1 MTRFL
6 GEPYRVREDRVTGWL
21 LKVPVAVAFLMLG
34 LFLVVLT
41 CKSWPLLSGG
51 HFWEVIT
58 SSEWLPSE
66 GRFGLWPFIIGTVA
80 VTALTMV
87 LAVPVAVLSAVF
99 LNEFAPHK
107 FRAAA
112 LPVIDILAAV
122 PSIIYG
128 ACGVIAFIPMVRSLG
143 GLLGIAT
150 TGRCLLTAA
159 LVLAIMVIPVILSI
173 VRDVL
178 AGIPQEAR
186 EAMLALGATRWEA
199 TWHVVLKLA
208 FPGILAAVMLG
219 VSRAFGETM
228 AVMMVA
234 GSIPE
239 PKPSLFKAVYTLPA
253 LIADKYGEMLSIKM
267 YDTALMTAA
276 LILMVVI
283 ALVNLGAHLILVRLR
298 RGVR

>member
-1 MTRFL
+1 ML
-6 GEPYRVREDRVTGWL
+6 GDSSLKYRVREDRITGWL
-21 LKVPVAVAFLMLG
+21 LKVPVLIAAGMLV
-34 LFLVVLT
+34 LFFVVLT
-41 CKSWPLLSGG
+41 AKSWPLLTGG
-51 HFWEVIT
+51 HFWQVLT

-66 GRFGLWPFIIGTVA
+66 GKFGLWPFIIGTIA
-80 VTALTMV
+80 VTFLTMV
-87 LAVPVAVLSAVF
+87 LAVPVSVLAAVF
-99 LNEFAPHK
+99 LNEFAPQK
-107 FRAAA
+107 LKDMA
-112 LPVIDILAAV
+112 LPVIDVLAAV
-122 PSIIYG
+122 PSVIYG
-128 ACGVIAFIPMVRSLG
+128 ACGVIAFIPMVKALG
-143 GLLGIAT
+143 GALGINT

-178 AGIPQEAR
+178 AAIPQEAR
-186 EAMLALGATRWEA
+186 EASLALGSTRWE
-199 TWHVVLKLA
+199 TTYKVVLKLA
-208 FPGILAAVMLG
+208 LPGIIAAIMLG

-267 YDTALMTAA
+267 YDVALMTAA

-283 ALVNLGAHLILVRLR
+283 AVVNFGAHLILIRLR
-298 RGVR
+298 RRY

>member
-1 MTRFL
+1 ML
-6 GEPYRVREDRVTGWL
+6 GDSSLKYRVREDRITGWL
-21 LKVPVAVAFLMLG
+21 LKVPVLIAVGMLV
-34 LFLVVLT
+34 LFFVVLT
-41 CKSWPLLSGG
+41 AKSWPLLTGG
-51 HFWEVIT
+51 HFWQVLT

-66 GRFGLWPFIIGTVA
+66 GKFGLWPFIIGTIA
-80 VTALTMV
+80 VTFLTMV
-87 LAVPVAVLSAVF
+87 LAVPVSVLAAVF
-99 LNEFAPHK
+99 LNEFAPQK
-107 FRAAA
+107 LKDMA
-112 LPVIDILAAV
+112 LPVIDVLAAV
-122 PSIIYG
+122 PSVIYG
-128 ACGVIAFIPMVRSLG
+128 ACGVIAFIPMVKALG
-143 GLLGIAT
+143 GAMGINT

-178 AGIPQEAR
+178 AAIPQEAR
-186 EAMLALGATRWEA
+186 EASLALGSTRWE
-199 TWHVVLKLA
+199 TTYKVVLKLA
-208 FPGILAAVMLG
+208 LPGIIAAVMLG

-267 YDTALMTAA
+267 YDVALMTAA

-283 ALVNLGAHLILVRLR
+283 AVVNFGAHLILIRLR
-298 RGVR
+298 RRY

>member
-1 MTRFL
+1 ML
-6 GEPYRVREDRVTGWL
+6 GDSSLKYRVREDCITGWL
-21 LKVPVAVAFLMLG
+21 LKVPVLIAVGMLV
-34 LFLVVLT
+34 LFFVVLT
-41 CKSWPLLSGG
+41 AKSWPLLTGG
-51 HFWEVIT
+51 HFWQVLT

-66 GRFGLWPFIIGTVA
+66 GKFGLWPFIIGTIA
-80 VTALTMV
+80 VTFLTMV
-87 LAVPVAVLSAVF
+87 LAVPVSVLAAVF
-99 LNEFAPHK
+99 LNEFAPQK
-107 FRAAA
+107 LKDMA
-112 LPVIDILAAV
+112 LPVIDVLAAV
-122 PSIIYG
+122 PSVIYG
-128 ACGVIAFIPMVRSLG
+128 ACGVIAFIPMVKALG
-143 GLLGIAT
+143 GALGINT

-178 AGIPQEAR
+178 AAIPQEAR
-186 EAMLALGATRWEA
+186 EASLALGSTRWE
-199 TWHVVLKLA
+199 TTYKVVLKLA
-208 FPGILAAVMLG
+208 LPGIIAAIMLG

-267 YDTALMTAA
+267 YDVALMTAA

-283 ALVNLGAHLILVRLR
+283 AVVNFGAHLILIRLR
-298 RGVR
+298 RRY

>member
-1 MTRFL
+1 ML
-6 GEPYRVREDRVTGWL
+6 GDSSLKYRVREDRITGWL
-21 LKVPVAVAFLMLG
+21 LKVPVLIAVGMLV
-34 LFLVVLT
+34 LFFVVLT
-41 CKSWPLLSGG
+41 AKSWPLLTGG
-51 HFWEVIT
+51 HFWQVLT

-66 GRFGLWPFIIGTVA
+66 GKFGLWPFIIGTIA
-80 VTALTMV
+80 VTFLTMV
-87 LAVPVAVLSAVF
+87 LAVPVSVLAAVF
-99 LNEFAPHK
+99 LNEFAPQK
-107 FRAAA
+107 LKDMA
-112 LPVIDILAAV
+112 IN
-122 PSIIYG
+122 
-128 ACGVIAFIPMVRSLG
+128 
-143 GLLGIAT
+143 T

-178 AGIPQEAR
+178 AAIPQEAR
-186 EAMLALGATRWEA
+186 EASLALGSTRWE
-199 TWHVVLKLA
+199 TTYKVVLKLA
-208 FPGILAAVMLG
+208 LPGIIAAVMLG

-267 YDTALMTAA
+267 YDVALMTAA

-283 ALVNLGAHLILVRLR
+283 AVVNFGAHLILIRLR
-298 RGVR
+298 RRY

>member
-1 MTRFL
+1 ML
-6 GEPYRVREDRVTGWL
+6 GDSSLKYRVREDCITGWL
-21 LKVPVAVAFLMLG
+21 LKVPVLIAVGMLV
-34 LFLVVLT
+34 LFFVVLT
-41 CKSWPLLSGG
+41 AKSWPLLTGG
-51 HFWEVIT
+51 HFWQVLT

-66 GRFGLWPFIIGTVA
+66 GKFGLWPFIIGTIA
-80 VTALTMV
+80 VTFLTMV
-87 LAVPVAVLSAVF
+87 LAVPVSVLAAVF
-99 LNEFAPHK
+99 LNEFAPQK
-107 FRAAA
+107 LKDMA
-112 LPVIDILAAV
+112 LPVIDVLAAV
-122 PSIIYG
+122 PSVIYG
-128 ACGVIAFIPMVRSLG
+128 ACGVIAFIPMVKALG
-143 GLLGIAT
+143 GALRINT

-178 AGIPQEAR
+178 AAIPQEAR
-186 EAMLALGATRWEA
+186 EASLALGSTRWE
-199 TWHVVLKLA
+199 TTYKVVLKLA
-208 FPGILAAVMLG
+208 LPGIIAAIMLG

-267 YDTALMTAA
+267 YDVALMTAA

-283 ALVNLGAHLILVRLR
+283 AVVNFGAHLILIRLR
-298 RGVR
+298 RRY

>member
-1 MTRFL
+1 ML
-6 GEPYRVREDRVTGWL
+6 GDSSLKYRVREDRITGWL
-21 LKVPVAVAFLMLG
+21 LKAPVLIAVGMLV
-34 LFLVVLT
+34 LFFVVLT
-41 CKSWPLLSGG
+41 AKSWPLLTGG
-51 HFWEVIT
+51 HFLQVLT

-66 GRFGLWPFIIGTVA
+66 GKFGLWPFIIGTIA
-80 VTALTMV
+80 VTFLTMV
-87 LAVPVAVLSAVF
+87 LAVPVSVLAAVF
-99 LNEFAPHK
+99 LNEFAPQK
-107 FRAAA
+107 LKDMA
-112 LPVIDILAAV
+112 LPVIDVLAAV
-122 PSIIYG
+122 PSVIYG
-128 ACGVIAFIPMVRSLG
+128 ACGVIAFIPMVKALG
-143 GLLGIAT
+143 GAMGINT

-178 AGIPQEAR
+178 AAIPQEAR
-186 EAMLALGATRWEA
+186 EASLALGSTRWE
-199 TWHVVLKLA
+199 TTYKVVLKLA
-208 FPGILAAVMLG
+208 LPGIIAAIMLG

-267 YDTALMTAA
+267 YDVALMTAA

-283 ALVNLGAHLILVRLR
+283 AVVNFGAHLILIRLR
-298 RGVR
+298 RRY

>member
-1 MTRFL
+1 ML
-6 GEPYRVREDRVTGWL
+6 GDSSLKYRVREDRITGWL
-21 LKVPVAVAFLMLG
+21 LKVPVLIAAGMLV
-34 LFLVVLT
+34 LFFVVLT
-41 CKSWPLLSGG
+41 AKSWPLLTGG
-51 HFWEVIT
+51 HFWQVLT

-66 GRFGLWPFIIGTVA
+66 GKFGLWPFIIGTIA
-80 VTALTMV
+80 VTFLTMI
-87 LAVPVAVLSAVF
+87 LAVPVSVLAAVF
-99 LNEFAPHK
+99 LNEFAPQK
-107 FRAAA
+107 LKDMA
-112 LPVIDILAAV
+112 LPVIDVLAAV
-122 PSIIYG
+122 PSVIYG
-128 ACGVIAFIPMVRSLG
+128 ACGVIAFIPMVKALG
-143 GLLGIAT
+143 GALGINT

-178 AGIPQEAR
+178 AAIPQEAR
-186 EAMLALGATRWEA
+186 EASLALGSTRWE
-199 TWHVVLKLA
+199 TTYKVVLKLA
-208 FPGILAAVMLG
+208 LPGIIAAIMLG

-267 YDTALMTAA
+267 YDVALMTAA

-283 ALVNLGAHLILVRLR
+283 AVVNFGAHLILIRLR
-298 RGVR
+298 RRY

>member
-1 MTRFL
+1 ML
-6 GEPYRVREDRVTGWL
+6 GDSSLKYRVREDRITGWL
-21 LKVPVAVAFLMLG
+21 LKVPVLIAVGMLV
-34 LFLVVLT
+34 LFFVVLT
-41 CKSWPLLSGG
+41 AKSWPLLTGG
-51 HFWEVIT
+51 HFWQVLT

-66 GRFGLWPFIIGTVA
+66 GKFGLWPFIIGTIA
-80 VTALTMV
+80 VTFLTMV
-87 LAVPVAVLSAVF
+87 LAVPVSVLAAVF
-99 LNEFAPHK
+99 LNEFAPQK
-107 FRAAA
+107 LKDMA
-112 LPVIDILAAV
+112 LPVIDVLAAV
-122 PSIIYG
+122 PSVIYG
-128 ACGVIAFIPMVRSLG
+128 ACGVIAFIPMVKALG
-143 GLLGIAT
+143 GAMGINT

-178 AGIPQEAR
+178 AAIPQEAR
-186 EAMLALGATRWEA
+186 EASLALGSTRWE
-199 TWHVVLKLA
+199 TTYKVVLKLA
-208 FPGILAAVMLG
+208 LPGIIAAIMLG

-267 YDTALMTAA
+267 YDVALMTAA

-283 ALVNLGAHLILVRLR
+283 AVVNFGAHLILIRLR
-298 RGVR
+298 RRY

>member
-1 MTRFL
+1 ML
-6 GEPYRVREDRVTGWL
+6 GDSSLKYRVREDRITGWL
-21 LKVPVAVAFLMLG
+21 LKVPVLIAVGMLV
-34 LFLVVLT
+34 LFFVVLT
-41 CKSWPLLSGG
+41 AKSWPLLTGG
-51 HFWEVIT
+51 HFWQVLT

-66 GRFGLWPFIIGTVA
+66 GKFGLWPFIIGTIA
-80 VTALTMV
+80 VTFLTMV
-87 LAVPVAVLSAVF
+87 LAVPVSVLAAVF
-99 LNEFAPHK
+99 LNEFAPQK
-107 FRAAA
+107 LKDMA
-112 LPVIDILAAV
+112 LPVIDVLAAV
-122 PSIIYG
+122 PSVIYG
-128 ACGVIAFIPMVRSLG
+128 ACGVIAFIPMVKALG
-143 GLLGIAT
+143 GALGINT

-178 AGIPQEAR
+178 AAIPQEAR
-186 EAMLALGATRWEA
+186 EASLALGSTRWE
-199 TWHVVLKLA
+199 TTYKVVLKLA
-208 FPGILAAVMLG
+208 LPGIIAAIMLG

-267 YDTALMTAA
+267 YDVALMTAA

-283 ALVNLGAHLILVRLR
+283 AVVNFGAHLILIRLR
-298 RGVR
+298 RRY

>member
-1 MTRFL
+1 ML
-6 GEPYRVREDRVTGWL
+6 GDSSLKYRVREDCITGWL
-21 LKVPVAVAFLMLG
+21 LKVPVLIAVGMLV
-34 LFLVVLT
+34 LFFVVLT
-41 CKSWPLLSGG
+41 AKSWPLLTGG
-51 HFWEVIT
+51 HFWQVLT

-66 GRFGLWPFIIGTVA
+66 GKFGLWPFIIGTIA
-80 VTALTMV
+80 VTFLTMV
-87 LAVPVAVLSAVF
+87 LAVPVSVLAAVF
-99 LNEFAPHK
+99 LNEFAPQK
-107 FRAAA
+107 LKDMA
-112 LPVIDILAAV
+112 LPIIDVLAAV
-122 PSIIYG
+122 PSVIYG
-128 ACGVIAFIPMVRSLG
+128 ACGVIAFIPMVKALG
-143 GLLGIAT
+143 GALGINT

-178 AGIPQEAR
+178 AAIPQEAR
-186 EAMLALGATRWEA
+186 EASLALGSTRWE
-199 TWHVVLKLA
+199 TTYKVVLKLA
-208 FPGILAAVMLG
+208 LPGIIAAIMLG

-267 YDTALMTAA
+267 YDVALMTAA

-283 ALVNLGAHLILVRLR
+283 AVVNFGAHLILIRLR
-298 RGVR
+298 RRY

>member
-1 MTRFL
+1 ML
-6 GEPYRVREDRVTGWL
+6 GDSSLKYRVREDCITGWL
-21 LKVPVAVAFLMLG
+21 LKVPVLIAVGMLV
-34 LFLVVLT
+34 LFFVVLT
-41 CKSWPLLSGG
+41 AKSWPLLTGG
-51 HFWEVIT
+51 HFWQVLT

-66 GRFGLWPFIIGTVA
+66 GKFGLWPFIIGTIA
-80 VTALTMV
+80 VTFLTMV
-87 LAVPVAVLSAVF
+87 LAVPVSVLAAVY
-99 LNEFAPHK
+99 LNEFAPK
-107 FRAAA
+107 KLKTFA
-112 LPVIDILAAV
+112 LPIIDVLAAV
-122 PSIIYG
+122 PSVIYG
-128 ACGVIAFIPMVRSLG
+128 ACGVIAFIPMVKALG
-143 GLLGIAT
+143 GALGINT

-178 AGIPQEAR
+178 AAIPQEAR
-186 EAMLALGATRWEA
+186 EASLALGSTRWE
-199 TWHVVLKLA
+199 TTYKVVLKLA
-208 FPGILAAVMLG
+208 LPGIIAAIMLG

-267 YDTALMTAA
+267 YDVALMTAA

-283 ALVNLGAHLILVRLR
+283 AVVNFGAHLILIRLR
-298 RGVR
+298 RRY

>member
-1 MTRFL
+1 ML
-6 GEPYRVREDRVTGWL
+6 GDSSLKYRVREDCITGWL
-21 LKVPVAVAFLMLG
+21 LKVPVLIAVGMLV
-34 LFLVVLT
+34 LFFVVLT
-41 CKSWPLLSGG
+41 AKSWPLLTGG
-51 HFWEVIT
+51 HFWQVLT

-66 GRFGLWPFIIGTVA
+66 GKFGLWPFIIGTIA
-80 VTALTMV
+80 VTFLTMV
-87 LAVPVAVLSAVF
+87 LAVPVSVLAAVF
-99 LNEFAPHK
+99 LNEFAPQK
-107 FRAAA
+107 LKDMA
-112 LPVIDILAAV
+112 LPVIDVLAAV
-122 PSIIYG
+122 PSVIYG
-128 ACGVIAFIPMVRSLG
+128 ACGVIAFIPMVKALG
-143 GLLGIAT
+143 GAMGINT

-178 AGIPQEAR
+178 AAIPQEAR
-186 EAMLALGATRWEA
+186 EASLALGSTRWE
-199 TWHVVLKLA
+199 TTYKVVLKLA
-208 FPGILAAVMLG
+208 LPGIIAAIMLG

-267 YDTALMTAA
+267 YDVALMTAA

-283 ALVNLGAHLILVRLR
+283 AVVNFGAHLILIRLR
-298 RGVR
+298 RRY

>member
-1 MTRFL
+1 M
-6 GEPYRVREDRVTGWL
+6 REDRITGWL
-21 LKVPVAVAFLMLG
+21 LKVPVLIAVGMLV
-34 LFLVVLT
+34 LFFVVLT
-41 CKSWPLLSGG
+41 AKSWPLLTGG
-51 HFWEVIT
+51 HFWQVLT

-66 GRFGLWPFIIGTVA
+66 GKFGLWPFIIGTIA
-80 VTALTMV
+80 VTFLTMV
-87 LAVPVAVLSAVF
+87 LAVPVSVLAAVF
-99 LNEFAPHK
+99 LNEFAPQK
-107 FRAAA
+107 LKDMA
-112 LPVIDILAAV
+112 LPVIDVLAAV
-122 PSIIYG
+122 PSVIYG
-128 ACGVIAFIPMVRSLG
+128 TCGVIAFIPMVKALG
-143 GLLGIAT
+143 GALGINT

-178 AGIPQEAR
+178 AAIPQEAR
-186 EAMLALGATRWEA
+186 EASLALGSTRWE
-199 TWHVVLKLA
+199 TTYKVVLKLA
-208 FPGILAAVMLG
+208 LPGIIAAIMLG

-267 YDTALMTAA
+267 YDVALMTAA

-283 ALVNLGAHLILVRLR
+283 AVVNFGAHLILIRLR
-298 RGVR
+298 RRY

>member
-1 MTRFL
+1 ML
-6 GEPYRVREDRVTGWL
+6 GDSSLKYRVREDRITGWL
-21 LKVPVAVAFLMLG
+21 LKVPVLIAVGMLV
-34 LFLVVLT
+34 LFFVVLT
-41 CKSWPLLSGG
+41 AKSWPLLTGG
-51 HFWEVIT
+51 HFWQVLT

-66 GRFGLWPFIIGTVA
+66 GKFGLWPFIIGTIA
-80 VTALTMV
+80 VTFLTMV
-87 LAVPVAVLSAVF
+87 LAVPVSVLAAVF
-99 LNEFAPHK
+99 LNEFAPQK
-107 FRAAA
+107 LKDMA
-112 LPVIDILAAV
+112 LPVIDVLAAV
-122 PSIIYG
+122 PSVIYG
-128 ACGVIAFIPMVRSLG
+128 ACGVIAFIPMVKALG
-143 GLLGIAT
+143 GAMEINT

-178 AGIPQEAR
+178 AAIPQEAR
-186 EAMLALGATRWEA
+186 EASLALGSTRWE
-199 TWHVVLKLA
+199 TTYKVVLKLA
-208 FPGILAAVMLG
+208 LPGIIAAIMLG

-267 YDTALMTAA
+267 YDVALMTAA

-283 ALVNLGAHLILVRLR
+283 AVVNFGAHLILIRLR
-298 RGVR
+298 RRY

>member
-1 MTRFL
+1 ML
-6 GEPYRVREDRVTGWL
+6 GDSSLKYRVREDCITGWL
-21 LKVPVAVAFLMLG
+21 LKVPVLIAVGMLV
-34 LFLVVLT
+34 LFFVVLT
-41 CKSWPLLSGG
+41 AKSWPLLTGG
-51 HFWEVIT
+51 HFWQVLT

-66 GRFGLWPFIIGTVA
+66 GKFGLWPFIIGTIA
-80 VTALTMV
+80 VTFLTMV
-87 LAVPVAVLSAVF
+87 LAVPVSVLAAVF
-99 LNEFAPHK
+99 LNEFAPQK
-107 FRAAA
+107 LKDMA
-112 LPVIDILAAV
+112 LPVIDVLAAV
-122 PSIIYG
+122 PSVIYG
-128 ACGVIAFIPMVRSLG
+128 ACGVIAFIPMVKALG
-143 GLLGIAT
+143 GALGINT

-178 AGIPQEAR
+178 AAIPQEAR
-186 EAMLALGATRWEA
+186 EASLALGSTRWE
-199 TWHVVLKLA
+199 TTYEVVLKLA
-208 FPGILAAVMLG
+208 LPGIIAAIMLG

-267 YDTALMTAA
+267 YDVALMTAA

-283 ALVNLGAHLILVRLR
+283 AVVNFGAHLILIRLR
-298 RGVR
+298 RRY

>member
-1 MTRFL
+1 ML
-6 GEPYRVREDRVTGWL
+6 GASSLKYRVREDCITGWL
-21 LKVPVAVAFLMLG
+21 LKVPVLIAVGMLV
-34 LFLVVLT
+34 LFFVVLT
-41 CKSWPLLSGG
+41 AKSWPLLTGG
-51 HFWEVIT
+51 NFWQVLT

-66 GRFGLWPFIIGTVA
+66 GKFGLWPFIIGTIA
-80 VTALTMV
+80 VTFLTMV
-87 LAVPVAVLSAVF
+87 LAVPVSVLAAVF
-99 LNEFAPHK
+99 LNEFAPK
-107 FRAAA
+107 KLKAMA
-112 LPVIDILAAV
+112 LPVIDVLAAV
-122 PSIIYG
+122 PSVIYG
-128 ACGVIAFIPMVRSLG
+128 ACGVIAFIPMVKALG
-143 GLLGIAT
+143 GALGINT

-178 AGIPQEAR
+178 AAIPQEAR
-186 EAMLALGATRWEA
+186 EALLALGATRWEA
-199 TWHVVLKLA
+199 TYHVVLKLA
-208 FPGILAAVMLG
+208 LPGIIAAIMLG

-267 YDTALMTAA
+267 YDVALMTAA

-283 ALVNLGAHLILVRLR
+283 AFFNFGAHLILIRLR
-298 RGVR
+298 RKY

>member
-1 MTRFL
+1 ML
-6 GEPYRVREDRVTGWL
+6 GDSSLKYRVREDCITGWL
-21 LKVPVAVAFLMLG
+21 LKVPVLIAVGMLV
-34 LFLVVLT
+34 LFFVVLT
-41 CKSWPLLSGG
+41 AKSWPLLTGG
-51 HFWEVIT
+51 HFWQVLT

-66 GRFGLWPFIIGTVA
+66 GKFGLWPFIIGTIA
-80 VTALTMV
+80 VTFFSMV
-87 LAVPVAVLSAVF
+87 LAVPVSVLAAVF
-99 LNEFAPHK
+99 LNEFAPQK
-107 FRAAA
+107 LKDMA
-112 LPVIDILAAV
+112 LPVIDVLAAV
-122 PSIIYG
+122 PSVIYG
-128 ACGVIAFIPMVRSLG
+128 ACGVIAFIPMVKALG
-143 GLLGIAT
+143 GALGINT

-178 AGIPQEAR
+178 AAIPQEAR
-186 EAMLALGATRWEA
+186 EASLALGSTRWE
-199 TWHVVLKLA
+199 TTYKVVLKLA
-208 FPGILAAVMLG
+208 LPGIIAAIMLG

-267 YDTALMTAA
+267 YDVALMTAA

-283 ALVNLGAHLILVRLR
+283 AVVNFGAHLILIRLR
-298 RGVR
+298 RRY

>member
-1 MTRFL
+1 M
-6 GEPYRVREDRVTGWL
+6 REDRITGWL
-21 LKVPVAVAFLMLG
+21 LKVPVLIAVGMLV
-34 LFLVVLT
+34 LFFVVLT
-41 CKSWPLLSGG
+41 AKSWPLLTGG
-51 HFWEVIT
+51 HFWQVLT

-66 GRFGLWPFIIGTVA
+66 GKFGLWPFIIGTIA
-80 VTALTMV
+80 VTFLTMV
-87 LAVPVAVLSAVF
+87 LAVPVSVLAAVF
-99 LNEFAPHK
+99 LNEFAPQK
-107 FRAAA
+107 LKDMA
-112 LPVIDILAAV
+112 LPVIDVLAAV
-122 PSIIYG
+122 PSVIYG
-128 ACGVIAFIPMVRSLG
+128 ACGVIAFIPMVKALG
-143 GLLGIAT
+143 GAMGINT

-178 AGIPQEAR
+178 AAIPQEAR
-186 EAMLALGATRWEA
+186 EASLALGSTRWE
-199 TWHVVLKLA
+199 TTYKVVLKLA
-208 FPGILAAVMLG
+208 LPGIIAAIMLG

-267 YDTALMTAA
+267 YDVALMTAA

-283 ALVNLGAHLILVRLR
+283 AVVNFGAHLILIRLR
-298 RGVR
+298 RRY

>member
-1 MTRFL
+1 MRESSL
-6 GEPYRVREDRVTGWL
+6 KYRVREDRITGWL
-21 LKVPVAVAFLMLG
+21 LNIPVLIAVGMLV
-34 LFLVVLT
+34 LFFVVLT
-41 CKSWPLLSGG
+41 AKSWPLLTGG
-51 HFWEVIT
+51 HFWQVLT

-66 GRFGLWPFIIGTVA
+66 GKFGLWPFIIGTIA
-80 VTALTMV
+80 VTVLTMV
-87 LAVPVAVLSAVF
+87 LAVPVSVLSAVY
-99 LNEFAPHK
+99 LNEFAPK
-107 FRAAA
+107 KLKTFA
-112 LPVIDILAAV
+112 LPIIDVLAAV
-122 PSIIYG
+122 PSVIYG
-128 ACGVIAFIPMVRSLG
+128 ACGVIAFIPMVKALG
-143 GLLGIAT
+143 GALGINT

-178 AGIPQEAR
+178 AAIPQEAR
-186 EAMLALGATRWEA
+186 EASLALGSTRWE
-199 TWHVVLKLA
+199 TTYKVVLKLA
-208 FPGILAAVMLG
+208 LPGIIAAIMLG

-267 YDTALMTAA
+267 YDVALMTAA

-283 ALVNLGAHLILVRLR
+283 AVVNFGAHLILIRLR
-298 RGVR
+298 RRY

>member
-1 MTRFL
+1 ML
-6 GEPYRVREDRVTGWL
+6 GDSSLKYRVREDRITGWL
-21 LKVPVAVAFLMLG
+21 LKAPVLIAVGMLV
-34 LFLVVLT
+34 LFFVVLT
-41 CKSWPLLSGG
+41 AKSWPLLTGG
-51 HFWEVIT
+51 HFWQVLT

-66 GRFGLWPFIIGTVA
+66 GKFGLWPFIIGTIA
-80 VTALTMV
+80 VTFLTMV
-87 LAVPVAVLSAVF
+87 LAVPVSVLAAVF
-99 LNEFAPHK
+99 LNEFAPQK
-107 FRAAA
+107 LKDMA
-112 LPVIDILAAV
+112 LPVIDVLAAV
-122 PSIIYG
+122 PSVIYG
-128 ACGVIAFIPMVRSLG
+128 ACGVIAFIPMVKALG
-143 GLLGIAT
+143 GALGINT

-178 AGIPQEAR
+178 AAIPQEAR
-186 EAMLALGATRWEA
+186 EASLALGSTRWE
-199 TWHVVLKLA
+199 TTYKVVLKLA
-208 FPGILAAVMLG
+208 LPGIIAAIMLG

-267 YDTALMTAA
+267 YDVALMTAA

-283 ALVNLGAHLILVRLR
+283 AVVNFGAHLILIRLR
-298 RGVR
+298 RRY